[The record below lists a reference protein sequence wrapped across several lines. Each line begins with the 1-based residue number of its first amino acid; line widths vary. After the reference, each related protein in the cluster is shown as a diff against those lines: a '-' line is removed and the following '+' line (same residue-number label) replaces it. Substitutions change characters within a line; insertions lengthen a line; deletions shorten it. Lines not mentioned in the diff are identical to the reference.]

1 MSVIVDG
8 KIKLTYEEYRHF
20 PDDGNTHEL
29 IDGEHFM
36 APAPGTNHQ
45 SVSRHIQFQLYRQLE
60 ETGIALVYNAPTD
73 VELSA
78 VDVVQPDIAVV
89 SHPRANIISPSRIIG
104 APDLVVEI
112 VSPSTRR
119 KDAELKRRLY
129 EQHGVP
135 VYWLVDPDAQTVTV
149 FARPA
154 HDSSPR
160 RHAPPAEYRE
170 IGPFHQQVDL
180 EISGVTARVDLMKV
194 W

>member
-8 KIKLTYEEYRHF
+8 KVKLTYEEYRHF

-29 IDGEHFM
+29 IDGEHYM

-45 SVSRHIQFQLYRQLE
+45 SVSRHIQFQLYRRLE
-60 ETGIALVYNAPTD
+60 ETGIAEVYNAPTD

-89 SHPRANIISPSRIIG
+89 AHAREHIISPSRIIG

-119 KDAELKRRLY
+119 KDMELKRRLY
-129 EQHGVP
+129 EQRGVP

-149 FARPA
+149 FARPV
-154 HDSSPR
+154 HDRLPGEEA
-160 RHAPPAEYRE
+160 APEEYRE
-170 IGPFHQQVDL
+170 VGSFHDQVEV
-180 EISGVTARVDLMKV
+180 EIAGVTARVDLEKV